1 MTKRFPENQTPN
13 MEFPNENPDIGKE
26 GPIEAERG
34 PTISLSKKPK
44 PSVIPPGI
52 AGVWHSHKKQG
63 MQPMDANVQVPGA
76 TYAMIVN
83 GTDDDYVSLLL
94 RTDIR
99 DASGQAT
106 SMLSIPMHAR
116 NALAFL
122 NENFVQTRFRG

>member
-1 MTKRFPENQTPN
+1 MTDNKNLEL
-13 MEFPNENPDIGKE
+13 PNENPDIGKE
-26 GPIEAERG
+26 GPVAAERAS
-34 PTISLSKKPK
+34 ISLSKKPK
-44 PSVIPPGI
+44 PSLIPVGI

-116 NALAFL
+116 QALAFL